1 MSIFYA
7 SDKALGKKW
16 LSETDSKKKR
26 KGKRKRG
33 KKYGEMVEVGNIQ
46 KRGIGRQVRIWAKG
60 GERKEKQNEGMK
72 RMC

>member
-1 MSIFYA
+1 MTA
-7 SDKALGKKW
+7 KK
-16 LSETDSKKKR
+16 

-46 KRGIGRQVRIWAKG
+46 KRGIARQVRILAKG

-72 RMC
+72 RTC

>member
-1 MSIFYA
+1 MTA
-7 SDKALGKKW
+7 
-16 LSETDSKKKR
+16 KKKR

-46 KRGIGRQVRIWAKG
+46 KRGIGRQVRILAKG